1 MIKCVCHPLFTV
13 SPGIASKPWAKSIPN
28 NPNAGINT
36 RNPTPAER
44 CSVNGL

>member
-1 MIKCVCHPLFTV
+1 MTKID
-13 SPGIASKPWAKSIPN
+13 SN

-44 CSVNGL
+44 LKAVITFENP

>member
-1 MIKCVCHPLFTV
+1 MKWVSHPLFV
-13 SPGIASKPWAKSIPN
+13 LPQSIKPCPKSIPN

-44 CSVNGL
+44 LKSNGL